1 MSILKQL
8 GLTKE
13 SMAKMLGPVPAFK
26 DPDPKIPRRWEAVP
40 EEIKESIL
48 KEHSTFTCRELAK
61 KYGIS
66 SSCSWNIRNKKN
78 KQTTKQ

>member
-8 GLTKE
+8 RLTKE
-13 SMAKMLGPVPAFK
+13 SMEKMLGPVNLFQ
-26 DPDPKIPRRWEAVP
+26 DPNPRINRRWEAVP
-40 EEIKESIL
+40 EEIKEAIL
-48 KEHSTFTCRELAK
+48 KEHATFTCRELAK

-66 SSCSWNIRNKKN
+66 SSCVSNIRNKKN

>member
-1 MSILKQL
+1 MKMSLLQEL

-26 DPDPKIPRRWEAVP
+26 APDPMVYRRWEAVP
-40 EEIKESIL
+40 AEIRESIL
-48 KEHSTFTCRELAK
+48 KEHPTRTYRELAK

-66 SSCSWNIRNKKN
+66 HSCVWNIKN
-78 KQTTKQ
+78 KQPNKQ

>member
-13 SMAKMLGPVPAFK
+13 SMEKMLGPITPFK
-26 DPDPKIPRRWEAVP
+26 DTDPKIPRRWEAIP
-40 EEIKESIL
+40 DEIREAVL
-48 KEHSTFTCRELAK
+48 KEHETFTCRELGK

-66 SSCSWNIRNKKN
+66 SSCAWNIRNKKN
-78 KQTTKQ
+78 KQTNKQ

>member
-1 MSILKQL
+1 MSLLKEL

-26 DPDPKIPRRWEAVP
+26 APDPLICRRWEAVP
-40 EEIKESIL
+40 AKIRESIL
-48 KEHSTFTCRELAK
+48 RDNSTFTYRELAK

-66 SSCSWNIRNKKN
+66 HSCVWNIKN
-78 KQTTKQ
+78 KQPNKQ

>member
-26 DPDPKIPRRWEAVP
+26 DPDPQIPRRWEAVP
-40 EEIKESIL
+40 KEIKEAIL
-48 KEHSTFTCRELAK
+48 KEHATFTCRELAK

-66 SSCSWNIRNKKN
+66 SSCVSNIRNKKN

>member
-8 GLTKE
+8 RLTKE
-13 SMAKMLGPVPAFK
+13 SMEKMLGPVTAFK
-26 DPDPKIPRRWEAVP
+26 NPDPKIPRRWEAIP
-40 EEIKESIL
+40 DDIRESIL
-48 KEHSTFTCRELAK
+48 KEHATFTCRELAK

-66 SSCSWNIRNKKN
+66 SSCVSNIRNKKN

>member
-13 SMAKMLGPVPAFK
+13 SMAKMLGAVPAFK

-40 EEIKESIL
+40 EEIKEAIL
-48 KEHSTFTCRELAK
+48 KEHSNFTCRELGK

-66 SSCSWNIRNKKN
+66 SSCAWNIRNKKN

>member
-13 SMAKMLGPVPAFK
+13 SMAKMLGPVTAFK

-40 EEIKESIL
+40 EEIKEAIL
-48 KEHSTFTCRELAK
+48 KDKDPAGKTLSIRREIGEAK
-61 KYGIS
+61 
-66 SSCSWNIRNKKN
+66 
-78 KQTTKQ
+78 